1 MFSSSLLN
9 FLSGLFAG
17 AGLNLITQAQTGP
30 LTQPKWTVLLDSVP
44 WIATSVFQAWAGHI
58 VQGAES
64 EAELLYTAGLTT
76 EERQAIAR
84 GEKRKVAQRYKVLM
98 LTSLVTFALA
108 LTLTPGWLT

>member
-30 LTQPKWTVLLDSVP
+30 LTQPKWSVFLDSIP
-44 WIATSVFQAWAGHI
+44 WILTSVFQAWAGHI

-64 EAELLYTAGLTT
+64 EAELLYTSGLTAQ
-76 EERQAIAR
+76 ERQAIAR
-84 GEKRKVAQRYKVLM
+84 GEKRKVARRYNLLM
-98 LTSLVTFALA
+98 GTSVITFGVALV
-108 LTLTPGWLT
+108 LTPGWLT